1 MRTNNGFIE
10 ERLTECASFGTTFT
24 WSFNTSIHELTNKH
38 EVRRRVWLRPRLRA
52 TIVFENLRG
61 EARAEVVNA
70 FLACAGRLIG
80 FRVKCPLDYQ
90 VDRAFLCTSTSGEQ
104 RVQLQKTYIMGLSEQ
119 VIDIKKP
126 VSDTI
131 ELYADGEPILS
142 AVDYSTGMVTFTAE
156 EGAEIRWSG
165 EYDFAMRFD
174 SDDLDFTINSVR
186 SQGENGDVVDSGQYY
201 VGSSV
206 DLVEIDS

>member
-1 MRTNNGFIE
+1 
-10 ERLTECASFGTTFT
+10 
-24 WSFNTSIHELTNKH
+24 
-38 EVRRRVWLRPRLRA
+38 
-52 TIVFENLRG
+52 
-61 EARAEVVNA
+61 
-70 FLACAGRLIG
+70 
-80 FRVKCPLDYQ
+80 YQ
-90 VDRAFLCTSTSGEQ
+90 VDRAFLCTSTGGEQ

-131 ELYADGEPILS
+131 DLYADGEPILS

-186 SQGENGDVVDSGQYY
+186 SQGENGNVIDSGQYY